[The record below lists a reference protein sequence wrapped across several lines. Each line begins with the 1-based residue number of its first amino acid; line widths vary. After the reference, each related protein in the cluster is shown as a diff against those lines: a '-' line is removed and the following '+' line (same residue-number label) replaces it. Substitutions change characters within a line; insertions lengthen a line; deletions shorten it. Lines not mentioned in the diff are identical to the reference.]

1 MSTTG
6 EALLLRAAVV
16 DEALGG
22 PFPFTMMP
30 HNQQPIMSDDE
41 LERRLS
47 LDRVADLTSYSITR
61 IRELIRSGDLPA
73 VRWGRSYRVKESDL
87 KKFMADRER
96 LEIPERQRP
105 GTSMDEARRARDG
118 DGGEA

>member
-22 PFPFTMMP
+22 PFPFTMTP
-30 HNQQPIMSDDE
+30 NNVLPIMSSDE
-41 LERRLS
+41 LERHLS
-47 LDRVADLTSYSITR
+47 LERVHDLTSYSITR
-61 IRELIRSGDLPA
+61 IREFIRAGDLPA

-87 KKFMADRER
+87 KKFMADREQ
-96 LEIPERQRP
+96 LAIPERQRP
-105 GTSMDEARRARDG
+105 GTSMDEARAARDG
-118 DGGEA
+118 DGDEA